1 MQTTTAA
8 WPVKAFGSVFR
19 RGARGVAL
27 AALPFLFACSG
38 ESGSPV
44 GLESPGAS
52 AFDPPGAPD
61 GPGGAGPGDG
71 SDGAGS
77 SDGFGDGGTEDF
89 SDDGSTEGSTDPA
102 AAEPQDETSSEGS
115 SAGSATPP
123 PDGIWHVATSGSDAG
138 AGTAGSPFRTVQKAV
153 NAARA
158 GETILVHGGTYNGVV
173 LIQRRSNPADRPV
186 TIRAAGDGTAV
197 LTASFPARSCS
208 ETDPT
213 RDRTVQ
219 IVDGSDNWI
228 LQDLEIVNGV
238 FIAGANNG
246 KISGDQVRN
255 RNLPGRDSFDP
266 DDAMDALSALGVD
279 GADGIRIL
287 GNRITRRGVHVAS
300 GRMGRIEDNEIAN
313 IDCGIGAAIWINNFS
328 DLWTIARNHVHHVAA
343 SDKHFMSEGI
353 RMGRASSYNTVEDN
367 LVEDLAGLGRGITTD
382 VNASWNTI
390 RRNRAVRTSIGF
402 SQQAGGWG
410 NVWERNVSESS
421 RKFGFGVYTKSNQS
435 SLPDASTPRY
445 MRMSCNQ
452 SVNEPVGL
460 RVGGVKESS
469 FVNGGYRVV
478 RLSDAVRKYW
488 SSQGNTWDGTTKP
501 PATNPPS
508 SLGAC

>member
-1 MQTTTAA
+1 
-8 WPVKAFGSVFR
+8 
-19 RGARGVAL
+19 
-27 AALPFLFACSG
+27 
-38 ESGSPV
+38 
-44 GLESPGAS
+44 
-52 AFDPPGAPD
+52 
-61 GPGGAGPGDG
+61 
-71 SDGAGS
+71 
-77 SDGFGDGGTEDF
+77 
-89 SDDGSTEGSTDPA
+89 
-102 AAEPQDETSSEGS
+102 
-115 SAGSATPP
+115 
-123 PDGIWHVATSGSDAG
+123 
-138 AGTAGSPFRTVQKAV
+138 
-153 NAARA
+153 
-158 GETILVHGGTYNGVV
+158 
-173 LIQRRSNPADRPV
+173 
-186 TIRAAGDGTAV
+186 
-197 LTASFPARSCS
+197 
-208 ETDPT
+208 
-213 RDRTVQ
+213 
-219 IVDGSDNWI
+219 
-228 LQDLEIVNGV
+228 
-238 FIAGANNG
+238 
-246 KISGDQVRN
+246 
-255 RNLPGRDSFDP
+255 
-266 DDAMDALSALGVD
+266 MDALSALGVD